1 MIHPDILDLL
11 SPSTLAFILAEIEQE
26 ISEDSPANISESY
39 RLIKQFLIDLV
50 GQDMANKMIYQS
62 SLDLPS

>member
-11 SPSTLAFILAEIEQE
+11 SPSTLSLILAEIEQE
-26 ISEDSPANISESY
+26 ISEDSPANISDSY
-39 RLIKQFLIDLV
+39 RLIKQFLIDMV
-50 GQDMANKMIYQS
+50 GSSLASEMIYQS